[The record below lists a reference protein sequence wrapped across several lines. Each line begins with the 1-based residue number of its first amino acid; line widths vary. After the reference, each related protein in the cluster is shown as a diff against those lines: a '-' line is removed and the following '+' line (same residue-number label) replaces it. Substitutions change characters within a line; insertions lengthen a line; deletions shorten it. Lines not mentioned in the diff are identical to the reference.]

1 MAIKCLNC
9 GFVNE
14 DNVNFCV
21 NCGNN
26 LIKDN
31 NEANVPQNNLELF
44 VQKIY
49 DGKVNLPTRNCPVIL
64 KKTEKAIV
72 VLPNITFKEPRA
84 VRTSVGGYGGPTFR
98 IAKGI
103 SFKLGGASSK
113 SVSHDEI
120 KAIDQGTLTITNK
133 RLIFTGTMKTLNY
146 NLSKIILINE
156 FKDGI
161 SIQRDNKQKIEYFTG
176 SNETILNYKINGQ
189 LNSTPFYGVILK
201 AAIIAQ
207 LE

>member
-14 DNVNFCV
+14 DNIRICI
-21 NCGNN
+21 NCGND
-26 LIKDN
+26 LIN
-31 NEANVPQNNLELF
+31 NKNTSNIPQSNLELF

-64 KKTEKAIV
+64 KKSEKAIL
-72 VLPNITFKEPRA
+72 VLPNITLKEPRA
-84 VRTSVGGYGGPTFR
+84 VRNSIGGYAGPTIR

-103 SFKLGGASSK
+103 SFKLGGASSQ

-120 KAIDQGTLTITNK
+120 KDIDNGTLTITNK

-146 NLSKIILINE
+146 NLNKIISIND

-161 SIQRDNKQKIEYFTG
+161 SIQRDNKQKTEYFTG
-176 SNETILNYKINGQ
+176 SDETILNYKIKGQ
-189 LNSTPFYGVILK
+189 HNSTPFYGIILK
-201 AAIIAQ
+201 AAIMAQ

>member
-1 MAIKCLNC
+1 MAIKCLRC

-14 DNVNFCV
+14 DNVRNCV
-21 NCGNN
+21 NCGND
-26 LIKDN
+26 LIN
-31 NEANVPQNNLELF
+31 NNNTSNVPQDNLELF

-49 DGKVNLPTRNCPVIL
+49 EGKVNLPTRDCPVIL

-84 VRTSVGGYGGPTFR
+84 VRTSVGGYGGPTIR

-103 SFKLGGASSK
+103 SFKLGGASSR

-120 KAIDQGTLTITNK
+120 KAIDKGTLTITNK

-146 NLSKIILINE
+146 NLSKIISINE

-161 SIQRDNKQKIEYFTG
+161 AIQRDNKQKIEYFTG

-201 AAIIAQ
+201 AVIMAQ